1 MGKIEI
7 KDIRL
12 FANHGCLEAEE
23 KIGSAY
29 SVDIEVKADLEKS
42 AVSDNLVDTVDYVHV
57 NKIVKEEMAI
67 RSALLEHVAN
77 RILERLLI
85 EIPLIDKATVKV
97 SKINPPIGGNVA
109 DVSVILSKKQ
119 KPQKK

>member
-1 MGKIEI
+1 MGIIII
-7 KDIRL
+7 KDIRI

-29 SVDIEVKADLEKS
+29 SVDVCIKANLIKS
-42 AVSDNLVDTVDYVHV
+42 AKSDILSDTVDYVHINRV
-57 NKIVKEEMAI
+57 VKEEMAI

-77 RILERLLI
+77 RILMRLLD